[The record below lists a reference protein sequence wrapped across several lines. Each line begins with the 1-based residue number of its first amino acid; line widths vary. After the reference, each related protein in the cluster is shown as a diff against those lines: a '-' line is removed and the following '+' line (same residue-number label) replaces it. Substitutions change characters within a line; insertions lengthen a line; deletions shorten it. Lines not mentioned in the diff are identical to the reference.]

1 MHGSR
6 PAPSD
11 PRAGRG
17 VDALDVGLLVLPV
30 VLAVLA
36 FVLANLL

>member
-6 PAPSD
+6 PAPTD

-17 VDALDVGLLVLPV
+17 VDLLDVGLFALPV
-30 VLAVLA
+30 VLAILA

>member
-17 VDALDVGLLVLPV
+17 IDLSDVGLLTLPV
-30 VLAVLA
+30 VLAILA